1 MVSVAC
7 QTQKPTFQSPPNVL
21 ITPNS
26 FHLSQWQLHSLAFL
40 RQDFEVTVISPFH
53 AQSQEQIFQ
62 PHFESWQTIFV
73 FSTTFTTAILLQ
85 FHVIFG
91 LNSYRSLLTGPCL
104 HSCSLKSIQIM
115 KHLYSAS
122 SMVPQLIQ
130 SESQRPND
138 DPQSSAGSGPL
149 VSLWPHLFSWTQ
161 EQAVLDIQAGMWVLV
176 LGTQALNSGPFLL
189 SFIPSKDVGA
199 IRPPTPS
206 PLSSLWHVQSSSSRN
221 PHDVWRVFIFQ
232 LGPCPV
238 FTKAFHDHPTRNNM
252 IK

>member
-7 QTQKPTFQSPPNVL
+7 QTQKPTFQSPPNML

-73 FSTTFTTAILLQ
+73 FSTTFTTAILIQ
-85 FHVIFG
+85 FHG
-91 LNSYRSLLTGPCL
+91 LNSYRSLLTDPCL
-104 HSCSLKSIQIM
+104 HSFSLKSIQIM

-176 LGTQALNSGPFLL
+176 LGTQALNSGPSSYHLFPLRMLERYVLPLPLL
-189 SFIPSKDVGA
+189 CQAFGMCRA
-199 IRPPTPS
+199 LPPGIHMMYDEYS
-206 PLSSLWHVQSSSSRN
+206 YSN
-221 PHDVWRVFIFQ
+221 
-232 LGPCPV
+232 
-238 FTKAFHDHPTRNNM
+238 
-252 IK
+252 